1 MMCVVQSTKIKRS
14 WKAKTFWLH
23 FCLIATRVGLLNE
36 AQEIYRIWN
45 VCMMVVS
52 CTEKTI
58 KYFFTKNKV
67 IMWHWNIL
75 LKNCVKMDNVFCYF
89 MLFTGVIFLMFCTSV
104 SRALFIGNGTLKF
117 CHIQLYILLHLFV
130 YSSCKLTSTLI
141 FFSSLLTFL
150 KETHNSYFC
159 VTPKNRV
166 LHESAS
172 FVLK

>member
-36 AQEIYRIWN
+36 AQDIYRIWN

-89 MLFTGVIFLMFCTSV
+89 MLFTGVIFLLFCTSV
-104 SRALFIGNGTLKF
+104 SRALFIGTGPLKF
-117 CHIQLYILLHLFV
+117 YHIQLYILLHFFF

-141 FFSSLLTFL
+141 FFSSLLNFL
-150 KETHNSYFC
+150 KGNAKFIFLC
-159 VTPKNRV
+159 NP
-166 LHESAS
+166 
-172 FVLK
+172 